1 MAPSSTSTP
10 AVERAALVSV
20 VTGSARRAAA
30 EVSLAELAG
39 LADAAGATVVL
50 TTVQERPRPDP
61 ATFIGRGKVQSLAA
75 ACAEADVDVV
85 ICDNELSPAQLRHLE
100 DELKCKV
107 LDRTQLILDIFAR
120 RARTREG
127 KRQVELAQ
135 LKYLLPRLAGSGTA
149 LSRLGGGIGTRGPGE
164 TKLETDRR
172 RIRAR
177 IDALQREID
186 HVRQR
191 RSQLRERREKR
202 AVPTVALVGYT
213 NAGKTTLFNRLT
225 GERAVASD
233 ALFVTLDPLVR
244 QIRLPDSRELLLSDT
259 VGFIDRLP
267 HALVAA
273 FRATLEEVVEADLIL
288 HVIDASNPEW
298 ERQVAAVERVLEEV
312 GAGDA
317 VAVQVFNKVDAI
329 GDEERRRL
337 RDAHDDAAFISA
349 RTGDGV
355 GTLLDRITEALGLD
369 TRRVTVSFDNESA
382 DDRQRMARLYR
393 LGRVVSHVTTDG
405 RAVIEAD
412 VPRRMVERILS
423 ALVVVIVAGM
433 VLSSCAP
440 RRVPA
445 VPGAGAYPEF
455 VYPSDRGAPPAVA
468 ARLDRVWALLQAND
482 LKAATRD
489 VGGLLEQ
496 APGSVAART
505 AQGYVA
511 LANKLPDVALRAF
524 DASLGGR
531 PSFAP
536 ALAGRGHALL
546 ALRKDA
552 EALAAF
558 EAALAANPELAEVRR
573 RADAVRLR
581 VVDAAVAEARAARA
595 AKRFDQ
601 ARAHYTRAIQAS
613 PESAFLYRDRA
624 AVAREQR
631 DEAAAVADLRHAAA
645 LEPTDADGLAALAGA
660 LAATGQLREAETI
673 YRRAFALD
681 PSEAIRVEL
690 ARVSA
695 QLRDN
700 QLPGEVR
707 DIEARGQLN
716 RGDLAALLGIRFES
730 LLRAVPAVQL
740 VITDL
745 RDDWSRTWITTVA
758 GTGVMEPYPNHTF
771 QPSAPAVRADL
782 AAASWRLLAL
792 AAPARPAL
800 QPYLRERPQIADMP
814 QKHPLYFAAAS
825 AVASGTMPLLDGG
838 KFDAARTLS
847 GADAAAAVRHLRT
860 LLALE

>member
-1 MAPSSTSTP
+1 MTDRRTSTP
-10 AVERAALVSV
+10 AVERAALVGV
-20 VTGSARRAAA
+20 VTGSARRADAD
-30 EVSLAELAG
+30 VSLDELAG
-39 LADAAGATVVL
+39 LAEAAGATVVL

-75 ACAEADVDVV
+75 ACAEADIDVV

-100 DELKCKV
+100 DELQCKV
-107 LDRTQLILDIFAR
+107 VDRTQLILDIFAR

-288 HVIDASNPEW
+288 HVVDASNPEW
-298 ERQVAAVERVLEEV
+298 ERQVAAVERVLDEV
-312 GAGDA
+312 GASDA
-317 VAVQVFNKVDAI
+317 PAVRVFNKVDALS
-329 GDEERRRL
+329 DDERRRL
-337 RDAHDDAAFISA
+337 RDAHEDASFISA

-355 GTLLDRITEALGLD
+355 GGLLDRITEALGLD
-369 TRRVTVSFDNESA
+369 TRRVTVSFDNDSA

-393 LGRVVSHVTTDG
+393 LGRVVSHITSNG

-412 VPRRMVERILS
+412 VPRRLVERVLGV
-423 ALVVVIVAGM
+423 LVVCTCLFLAA
-433 VLSSCAP
+433 CAP
-440 RRVPA
+440 RRAPVT
-445 VPGAGAYPEF
+445 PGTQAYPEYVF
-455 VYPSDRGAPPAVA
+455 PAESGEPAIA
-468 ARLDRVWALLQAND
+468 ARLDTVWQLLQVND
-482 LKAATRD
+482 LKGATRE
-489 VGGLLEQ
+489 VGAVTEQ
-496 APGSVAART
+496 APRSVAART

-511 LANKLPDVALRAF
+511 LANRLPDVALRAF
-524 DASLGGR
+524 DAALAAR
-531 PSFAP
+531 PSFAA

-546 ALRKDA
+546 AQEREA
-552 EALAAF
+552 EALTAF
-558 EAALAANPELAEVRR
+558 DAALTADGSLAEVKR
-573 RADAVRLR
+573 RADTVRLR
-581 VVDAAVAEARAARA
+581 VVESAVADARAART
-595 AKRFDQ
+595 AKRFDE
-601 ARAHYTRAIQAS
+601 ARAQYARAIQAS

-624 AVAREQR
+624 ALAREQR
-631 DEAAAVADLRHAAA
+631 DDAAAVADLRRAAT
-645 LEPTDADGLAALAGA
+645 LEPSDADGLAALGAA
-660 LAATGQLREAETI
+660 LAATGELREAETT
-673 YRRAFALD
+673 YRRALALD
-681 PSEAIRVEL
+681 PSDAIRADL
-690 ARVSA
+690 AGVVRRQRDA
-695 QLRDN
+695 QLPA
-700 QLPGEVR
+700 QVR
-707 DIEARGQLN
+707 DIEGRSQLT

-730 LLRAVPAVQL
+730 VLRLATPVQL

-745 RDDWSRTWITTVA
+745 RDDWSRPLITSVA
-758 GTGVMEPYPNHTF
+758 GAGVMEPYPNHTF

-792 AAPARPAL
+792 AAPTRPAVR
-800 QPYLRERPQIADMP
+800 PYLQERPEIADVP

-825 AVASGTMPLLDGG
+825 AVASGAVPLVDGG
-838 KFDAARTLS
+838 RFDGARPLS
-847 GADAAAAVRHLRT
+847 GAEVASAIGRLRT
-860 LLALE
+860 LLAPE